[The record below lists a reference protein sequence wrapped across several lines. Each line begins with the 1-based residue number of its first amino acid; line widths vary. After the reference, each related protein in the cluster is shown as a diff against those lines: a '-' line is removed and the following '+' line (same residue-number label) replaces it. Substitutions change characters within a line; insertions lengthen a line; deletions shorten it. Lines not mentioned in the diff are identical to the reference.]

1 MASANE
7 FAFQNDMIAQL
18 VANGWL
24 LGKPEGYNRELAL
37 YSEDVLGFVKDTQVE
52 QWQKFCGLYPSDP
65 EQKFLERVAS
75 QLNKADPN
83 ATSTDMRTFGTLGV
97 LRHELRDRGTRFSLC
112 QFKPDHDLNPDTLAS
127 YGKNRLR
134 VVPELV
140 YSPWADF
147 SAPSQPSP
155 PGEGD
160 EHEAE
165 PKKFAK
171 KWRIDLV
178 LFVNGLPVATLEL
191 KSEFK
196 QSVQNAI
203 KQYQTTRFAIDPV
216 TKKPEPLLTFKRGA
230 LVHFAVSQYEVYM
243 TTQLKGDDTFFL
255 PFNKGTKEGGAGNDT
270 PDLSTEKG
278 LNQYATD
285 YLWNEVLLPD
295 NLLNILA
302 RFVHLEIEDKE
313 DWEGRK
319 FKKETMIF
327 PRYHQWN
334 VVTKLV
340 RAAREEGPGQKY
352 LIQHSA
358 GSGKSNSIAWA
369 AHQLSSLY
377 TEAGKKQFD
386 SVIIVTD
393 RTVLDDQLQDTIYQF
408 EHTDGV
414 VGRIN
419 RKEGDGSK
427 SDKLAI
433 ALQNSQPIIIVTIQ
447 TFPYVLKAIE
457 HNTNLKERNYVVIAD
472 EAHSSQTG
480 STARQLKEVLMM
492 DGSAEEELSTE
503 DILDA
508 AVAARKASK
517 NLSYLAFTATPKT
530 KTLELF
536 GRLPKPELP
545 ASKTNKP
552 EAYHVYSM
560 RQAIEEG
567 FILDVLKNYTNYK
580 VAYNLAQKM
589 QGADEEVESKKAKVK
604 LNQWV
609 RLHDYNIAQKVQVV
623 VEHFKD
629 NVMGLLGG
637 QAKAMV
643 VTSSRKEAVR
653 YKQGFDK
660 YITAKGYNKITAMVA
675 FSGEVEF
682 TEKDPGCEALI
693 GDKFTESNMNPGLKG
708 RDMRKAFDSDDYQ
721 VMIVAN
727 KFQTG
732 FDQPKLCAMYVD
744 KKLGGVECVQTLSRL
759 NRTYPGKADTGTFVL
774 DFFNDPEDILNAFQ
788 PYFETAELAD
798 VSDPDM
804 IFDLSE
810 KLRASGIFLWQ
821 EVEQFCDAF
830 FVKSKS
836 NAAIAN
842 ICKPAVDRW
851 QIRYKSSLEAYKQA
865 KEMFERTKVTGDA
878 VLIANAENS
887 FKECKQEKDALE
899 IFKKDLGTFV
909 RFYEFMSQIVDYDDK
924 DLEKLSLYARNLRP
938 MLRETIVDEDDIDLN
953 SVVLSHYRLSKIRQ
967 QDLKLQPDTEDP
979 LEPGDGL
986 GSAKAKDKK
995 EEFLSQIIERLNE
1008 VFVTDELTDKDMVN
1022 YLYTL
1027 RDKVSENDRVMNQ
1040 IANNTPDQAML
1051 GDFPK
1056 AMEDAVM
1063 DSSEAHQNQMVQL
1076 LSDPLK
1082 AQKYYKLVFDLLQQN
1097 DRDTHTNYALGRS
1110 EFSRGIEAE
1119 LDQVAEPRARYGA
1132 SKPIGHLKLVIDAD
1146 YASSPMS
1153 FPQELGDILTVQINQ
1168 ACEIDADVE
1177 LVVERVNEGSIIIE
1191 YALHAATVTGVVSAG
1206 LVGFRSL
1213 CESTKWFSD
1222 KLSALSGQSLSL
1234 LDQKLTKY
1242 ENYKIDSSNL
1252 ALISDEE
1259 YEKIVLEVNGKTPG
1273 IKSPW
1278 NNAPQ

>member
-1 MASANE
+1 
-7 FAFQNDMIAQL
+7 MINQL

-37 YSEDVLGFVKDTQVE
+37 YEEDVLGFIKDSQDE
-52 QWQKFCGLYPSDP
+52 QWQKFKALYPNDP
-65 EQKFLERVAS
+65 EGKFLERVAS

-83 ATSTDMRTFGTLGV
+83 AANKEMRTFGTLGV

-112 QFKPDHDLNPDTLAS
+112 QFKPEHDLNPDTLAR
-127 YGKNRLR
+127 YKQNRLR

-140 YSPWADF
+140 YSPWAT
-147 SAPSQPSP
+147 
-155 PGEGD
+155 D

-165 PKKFAK
+165 TGTRAK

-178 LFVNGLPVATLEL
+178 LFVNGIPVATLEL

-196 QSVQNAI
+196 QAVQNAI
-203 KQYQTTRFAIDPV
+203 KQYKTTRFAIDPA
-216 TKKPEPLLTFKRGA
+216 TKKPEPLLSFKRGA

-243 TTQLKGDDTFFL
+243 ATRLEGDNTFFL
-255 PFNKGTKEGGAGNDT
+255 PFNKGTAEGGAGNDV
-270 PDLSTEKG
+270 PENI
-278 LNQYATD
+278 NQYATD

-302 RFVHLEIEDKE
+302 RFVHLQIEEKE

-319 FKKETMIF
+319 YKKETLIF
-327 PRYHQWN
+327 PRYHQWD
-334 VVTKLV
+334 VVSKLV
-340 RAAREEGPGQKY
+340 NAARTEGPGHKY

-358 GSGKSNSIAWA
+358 GSGKSNSIAWS
-369 AHQLSSLY
+369 AHQLSSIHTAEGNKL
-377 TEAGKKQFD
+377 FD
-386 SVIIVTD
+386 SIIVVTD
-393 RTVLDDQLQDTIYQF
+393 RTVLDDQLQETISQF
-408 EHTDGV
+408 TSVEGT

-419 RKEGDGSK
+419 RNEGDGSK
-427 SDKLAI
+427 SEKLAE
-433 ALQNSQPIIIVTIQ
+433 ALKASQPIIIVTIQ

-457 HNTNLKERNYVVIAD
+457 NSAALKERNYVVIAD

-492 DGSAEEELSTE
+492 DGKGSEDEALSTE

-508 AVAARKASK
+508 AVASRRASK

-536 GRLPKPELP
+536 GRLPKPNEAP
-545 ASKTNKP
+545 SKTNKP

-580 VAYNLAQKM
+580 VAYNLAMKIA
-589 QGADEEVESKKAKVK
+589 GSDEEVESKKAKVK

-609 RLHDYNIAQKVQVV
+609 RLHDYNISQKVQVI

-653 YKQGFDK
+653 YKLGFDK
-660 YITAKGYNKITAMVA
+660 YVISKGAEKGYQQIQAMVA

-682 TEKDPGCEALI
+682 TDKDPNAEALI
-693 GDKFTESNMNPGLKG
+693 SEKFTEQNMNPNLKG

-759 NRTYPGKADTGTFVL
+759 NRTFPGKAETGTFVL
-774 DFFNDPEDILNAFQ
+774 DFFNEPDDILGAFQ
-788 PYFETAELAD
+788 PYFQTAELD
-798 VSDPDM
+798 NVSDPDV
-804 IFDLSE
+804 IFDLSD
-810 KLRASGIFLWQ
+810 KLKAAGIFYWQ
-821 EVEQFCDAF
+821 EVEQFCAAF
-830 FVKSKS
+830 YIKNKS

-842 ICKPAVDRW
+842 ICKPAVERW
-851 QIRYKSSLEAYKQA
+851 THRYKSAAAAYKQA
-865 KEMFERTKVTGDA
+865 KEMFERTKRTNDA

-938 MLRETIVDEDDIDLN
+938 MLREAAIEEDEVDLSN
-953 SVVLSHYRLSKIRQ
+953 VQLSHYRLSKIRQ
-967 QDLKLQPDTEDP
+967 QDLLLKEDSAEYKLQPGE
-979 LEPGDGL
+979 GL

-1008 VFVTDELTDKDMVN
+1008 LFITDALTEKDMIN
-1022 YLYTL
+1022 YAYTI
-1027 RDKVSENDRVMNQ
+1027 RDKLSENPQVMQQ
-1040 IANNTPDQAML
+1040 IANNSVEQAML
-1051 GDFPK
+1051 GDFAK
-1056 AMEDAVM
+1056 AIDDAVL
-1063 DSSEAHQNQMVQL
+1063 DSSEAHQNQMMQL
-1076 LSDPLK
+1076 LSDPVRAK
-1082 AQKYYKLVFDLLQQN
+1082 GFSKLIFDLL
-1097 DRDTHTNYALGRS
+1097 T
-1110 EFSRGIEAE
+1110 
-1119 LDQVAEPRARYGA
+1119 
-1132 SKPIGHLKLVIDAD
+1132 
-1146 YASSPMS
+1146 
-1153 FPQELGDILTVQINQ
+1153 
-1168 ACEIDADVE
+1168 
-1177 LVVERVNEGSIIIE
+1177 
-1191 YALHAATVTGVVSAG
+1191 
-1206 LVGFRSL
+1206 
-1213 CESTKWFSD
+1213 
-1222 KLSALSGQSLSL
+1222 
-1234 LDQKLTKY
+1234 
-1242 ENYKIDSSNL
+1242 L
-1252 ALISDEE
+1252 A
-1259 YEKIVLEVNGKTPG
+1259 V
-1273 IKSPW
+1273 
-1278 NNAPQ
+1278 